1 MHAGA
6 LNRDRNDSP
15 DWHYRKMSATALAR
29 PAAGLPPRWRLRVAI
44 VLLVTL
50 LLHAL
55 VIDQARR
62 ELGFE
67 LPPPQATIQA
77 ELFRMPA
84 QIAVASQPAA
94 AAPRPARPR
103 AIAAPPP
110 ATTATTATTT
120 APSDAPPAQPVEP
133 TPEAEIRDLQTAGPT
148 ADPLAMDLLPSAPS
162 NAMGGATLTSPM
174 DAVLVSFPKFG
185 RFVSDT
191 RYIKGLLRLGGTTTI
206 EWRIGADRYE
216 ARSVTMTE
224 FNGHALTLTSSGEVR
239 PNAGVAPV
247 RYTEKRGDRAPQ
259 ATNFQ
264 WAAGM
269 ITFSGSSN
277 EVPLQ
282 DGAQDQLS
290 FMAQLALIAQAFP
303 ERMQPGMA
311 IALEVAGNRSTRV
324 YDLRVIG
331 RETIVTPAGS
341 IETLKL
347 DRVVQPGTRDPRI
360 QLWLAPSMRWLPVK
374 TYTTLTNGD
383 EIETLLREVVFE

>member
-1 MHAGA
+1 
-6 LNRDRNDSP
+6 
-15 DWHYRKMSATALAR
+15 MSIT
-29 PAAGLPPRWRLRVAI
+29 AGLAHPDIGSAPRWRLRVGI

-55 VIDQARR
+55 VIDRASR
-62 ELGFE
+62 ELGIE

-94 AAPRPARPR
+94 APPR
-103 AIAAPPP
+103 AVTAAPPAAAAITP
-110 ATTATTATTT
+110 AAA
-120 APSDAPPAQPVEP
+120 DAVPTPEPTSEAAADP
-133 TPEAEIRDLQTAGPT
+133 TPEAEIRDQPTAGPKS
-148 ADPLAMDLLPSAPS
+148 DPLALDLLPSAPA
-162 NAMGGATLTSPM
+162 NAMGGAAVTSPL

-191 RYIKGLLRLGGTTTI
+191 RYMKGLLRLSGTTTI

-216 ARSVTMTE
+216 ARSVTMTD

-239 PNAGVAPV
+239 PAVGVAPV

-264 WAAGM
+264 WEAGK
-269 ITFSGSSN
+269 ITFSGTAA

-282 DGAQDQLS
+282 EGVQDQLS

-311 IALEVAGNRSTRV
+311 IALEVAGNRNTRV

-331 RETIVTPAGS
+331 VETIATPAGS

-347 DRVVQPGTRDPRI
+347 DRVVKPDTRDPRI

-374 TYTTLTNGD
+374 TYTTLPNGD
-383 EIETLLREVVFE
+383 DIETLLREVAFE

>member
-1 MHAGA
+1 
-6 LNRDRNDSP
+6 
-15 DWHYRKMSATALAR
+15 MSVAALAR
-29 PAAGLPPRWRLRVAI
+29 PTAGPAPRWRLRVAI

-94 AAPRPARPR
+94 APPRPARPR
-103 AIAAPPP
+103 AIAPPPP
-110 ATTATTATTT
+110 ATSAVTPTAAAADAT
-120 APSDAPPAQPVEP
+120 PAQPAEP
-133 TPEAEIRDLQTAGPT
+133 APEAEVRDQPTAGPT
-148 ADPLAMDLLPSAPS
+148 ADPLTMDLLPSAPA
-162 NAMGGATLTSPM
+162 NAMGGAALTSPL

-191 RYIKGLLRLGGTTTI
+191 RYIKGLLRLSGTTTI

-216 ARSVTMTE
+216 ATSVTLTE
-224 FNGHALTLTSSGEVR
+224 FNSHALTLTSSGEVR

-264 WAAGM
+264 WAAGK
-269 ITFSGSSN
+269 ITFSGSTT

-282 DGAQDQLS
+282 DGVQDQLS

-311 IALEVAGNRSTRV
+311 IALEVAGNRNTRV

-331 RETIVTPAGS
+331 VETIATPAGN

-374 TYTTLTNGD
+374 TYTTLANGD
-383 EIETLLREVVFE
+383 EVETLLREVVFE

>member
-1 MHAGA
+1 MRADT
-6 LNRDRNDSP
+6 LPSP
-15 DWHYRKMSATALAR
+15 V
-29 PAAGLPPRWRLRVAI
+29 AALPPARWRLRVAL

-55 VIDQARR
+55 VLDRARR

-67 LPPPQATIQA
+67 LPPPQQTIQA

-94 AAPRPARPR
+94 APPRPARPR
-103 AIAAPPP
+103 AIAAP
-110 ATTATTATTT
+110 AAAT
-120 APSDAPPAQPVEP
+120 APSPAAAETAPVAATEPQPSTPDTTPRDEPA
-133 TPEAEIRDLQTAGPT
+133 AGP
-148 ADPLAMDLLPSAPS
+148 AVDPLNMDLLPSAPA
-162 NAMGGATLTSPM
+162 NALGGAALTSPI
-174 DAVLVSFPKFG
+174 DAVLVSFPKYG

-206 EWRIGADRYE
+206 EWRIGADSYE

-224 FNGHALTLTSSGEVR
+224 FNGHALTLTSSGQVR
-239 PNAGVAPV
+239 PNVGVAPV

-264 WAAGM
+264 WNAGK
-269 ITFSGSSN
+269 ITFSGSTV

-282 DGAQDQLS
+282 EGAQDQLS

-303 ERMQPGMA
+303 ERMKPGMA
-311 IALEVAGNRSTRV
+311 IALEVAGNRNTRV

-331 RETIVTPAGS
+331 VETLTTPAGT

-374 TYTTLTNGD
+374 TYTTLANGD
-383 EIETLLREVVFE
+383 EVETLLREVVFE

>member
-1 MHAGA
+1 
-6 LNRDRNDSP
+6 
-15 DWHYRKMSATALAR
+15 
-29 PAAGLPPRWRLRVAI
+29 
-44 VLLVTL
+44 
-50 LLHAL
+50 
-55 VIDQARR
+55 
-62 ELGFE
+62 
-67 LPPPQATIQA
+67 
-77 ELFRMPA
+77 
-84 QIAVASQPAA
+84 
-94 AAPRPARPR
+94 
-103 AIAAPPP
+103 
-110 ATTATTATTT
+110 
-120 APSDAPPAQPVEP
+120 
-133 TPEAEIRDLQTAGPT
+133 
-148 ADPLAMDLLPSAPS
+148 MDLLPSAPA
-162 NAMGGATLTSPM
+162 NALGGAALTSPL

-206 EWRIGADRYE
+206 EWRIGTDRYE
-216 ARSVTMTE
+216 ARSVTMSE

-264 WAAGM
+264 RAAGK
-269 ITFSGSSN
+269 ITFSSSTA

-311 IALEVAGNRSTRV
+311 IALEVAGNRNTRV

-374 TYTTLTNGD
+374 TYTTLSNGD
-383 EIETLLREVVFE
+383 EIETLLRAVVFE

>member
-1 MHAGA
+1 MYGT
-6 LNRDRNDSP
+6 LITTGFL
-15 DWHYRKMSATALAR
+15 KTMSTAALAHA
-29 PAAGLPPRWRLRVAI
+29 AAGPAPRWRLRVAI

-84 QIAVASQPAA
+84 QIAVASQPALA
-94 AAPRPARPR
+94 PPRPARPR
-103 AIAAPPP
+103 AIAAPAPTASAATPTAAPAEVAPEPP
-110 ATTATTATTT
+110 A
-120 APSDAPPAQPVEP
+120 DP
-133 TPEAEIRDLQTAGPT
+133 TPEAEVRDVQAAGPT
-148 ADPLAMDLLPSAPS
+148 ADPLTMDLLPSAPA
-162 NAMGGATLTSPM
+162 NALGGATLTSPL

-206 EWRIGADRYE
+206 EWRIGVETYE

-224 FNGHALTLTSSGEVR
+224 FNGHALTLTSSGQVR
-239 PNAGVAPV
+239 PSVGVAPL

-264 WAAGM
+264 WDAGK
-269 ITFSGSSN
+269 ITFSGTTI

-282 DGAQDQLS
+282 EGAQDQLS

-311 IALEVAGNRSTRV
+311 IALEVAGNRNTRV

-331 RETIVTPAGS
+331 RETIVTPAGN

-374 TYTTLTNGD
+374 TYTTLANGD
-383 EIETLLREVVFE
+383 EVETLLREVVFE